1 MVTQG
6 DPGTAALRAI
16 LDTVFAAPGYRWSDE
31 PAPWRFLR
39 AWWHRLAD
47 WLQGLRADNPAV
59 FRLLLLSVLAALI
72 LLLAHAAYVV
82 WQTVHAGSAMAE
94 HASAAPRMD
103 RRDAAWYAREADRA
117 AAAGRMAEALQLAFV
132 ALALTLEAQ
141 GLLRYQASK
150 TPAEC
155 ARHARLVR
163 EDRQRLGELVRT
175 LYAHVFG
182 GRPCGPEEY
191 RSWREASGLPWHASA
206 H

>member
-6 DPGTAALRAI
+6 DPGTATLRAV
-16 LDTVFAAPGYRWSDE
+16 LDTVFAAPVYRWSDE

-59 FRLLLLSVLAALI
+59 FRLLLLGVLAVLI

-82 WQTVHAGSAMAE
+82 WRTVHAGSAMAE
-94 HASAAPRMD
+94 HVPAAARAD

-117 AAAGRMAEALQLAFV
+117 AARGRMAEALQLAFV

-141 GLLRYQASK
+141 GLLRYQPSK

-155 ARHARLVR
+155 ARDARLVR
-163 EDRQRLGELVRT
+163 EDGERLGELVRT

-191 RSWREASGLPWHASA
+191 RFWRENSGLPWHAPA

>member
-1 MVTQG
+1 MATQG

-16 LDTVFAAPGYRWSDE
+16 LDTIFAAPAYRWSDE

-59 FRLLLLSVLAALI
+59 FRLLLLSVLATLI

-82 WQTVHAGSAMAE
+82 GQTVHAGSATAE
-94 HASAAPRMD
+94 HAPAAPRTD

-117 AAAGRMAEALQLAFV
+117 AAAGRMTEALQLAFV

-141 GLLRYQASK
+141 GLLRYQSSK

-155 ARHARLVR
+155 ARDARLAR
-163 EDRQRLGELVRT
+163 EDRERLGELVRT

-182 GRPCGPEEY
+182 GRPCGAEEY
-191 RSWREASGLPWHASA
+191 RSWRERSGLPWHASA

>member
-1 MVTQG
+1 MATQG
-6 DPGTAALRAI
+6 DSGTAALRAV
-16 LDTVFAAPGYRWSDE
+16 LDTVFAAPGYRWAAE

-39 AWWHRLAD
+39 AWWHRLAE

-59 FRLLLLSVLAALI
+59 FRLLLLGVLVALI

-82 WQTVHAGSAMAE
+82 WRTVHAGSATAE
-94 HASAAPRMD
+94 HAPAAPRTP
-103 RRDAAWYAREADRA
+103 RRDAVWYAREADRA

-141 GLLRYQASK
+141 GLLRYQSSK

-155 ARHARLVR
+155 ARDARLVR
-163 EDRQRLGELVRT
+163 EDRERLRELVRT
-175 LYAHVFG
+175 LYACVFG

-191 RSWREASGLPWHASA
+191 RRWRESSGLPWHAPA

>member
-1 MVTQG
+1 MVIQG
-6 DPGTAALRAI
+6 DPGTTALRAV
-16 LDTVFAAPGYRWSDE
+16 LDTVFAASGYRWADE

-39 AWWHRLAD
+39 SWWHQLAD

-82 WQTVHAGSAMAE
+82 WRTVHGGSATDE
-94 HASAAPRMD
+94 HEPPAARAD

-117 AAAGRMAEALQLAFV
+117 AAAGRMGEALQLAFV

-141 GLLRYQASK
+141 GLLRYQSSK

-155 ARHARLVR
+155 VRDARLLG
-163 EDRQRLGELVRT
+163 EDRERLRELVRT
-175 LYAHVFG
+175 LYSHVFG

-191 RSWREASGLPWHASA
+191 RRWRENSGLPWHASA

>member
-1 MVTQG
+1 MATQG

-16 LDTVFAAPGYRWSDE
+16 LDTIFAAPAYRWSDE

-59 FRLLLLSVLAALI
+59 FRLLLLGLLAALI

-82 WQTVHAGSAMAE
+82 WKTVSAGSATAE
-94 HASAAPRMD
+94 HAPAAPRTE
-103 RRDAAWYAREADRA
+103 RRDAAWYTREADRA

-132 ALALTLEAQ
+132 ALALALEAQ
-141 GLLRYQASK
+141 GLLRYQSSK

-155 ARHARLVR
+155 ARDARLAR
-163 EDRQRLGELVRT
+163 EDRERLGELVRT

-182 GRPCGPEEY
+182 GRPCSPAEY
-191 RSWREASGLPWHASA
+191 RSWRERSGLPWHASA

>member
-6 DPGTAALRAI
+6 DPGPATLRAV
-16 LDTVFAAPGYRWSDE
+16 LDTVFAAPAYRWSDE

-59 FRLLLLSVLAALI
+59 FRLLLMSVLAALI

-82 WQTVHAGSAMAE
+82 WRTVYAGSATAE
-94 HASAAPRMD
+94 HAPTAARAD
-103 RRDAAWYAREADRA
+103 RRDAAWYSREADRA

-141 GLLRYQASK
+141 GLLRYQSSK

-155 ARHARLVR
+155 ARDARLVR
-163 EDRQRLGELVRT
+163 EDRERLGRLVHT

-182 GRPCGPEEY
+182 GRPCGPADY
-191 RSWREASGLPWHASA
+191 RAWRESSGLPWNASPI
-206 H
+206 

>member
-1 MVTQG
+1 MTAQG
-6 DPGTAALRAI
+6 DTGTAALRAV
-16 LDTVFAAPGYRWSDE
+16 LDTVFAAPDYRWSVE

-39 AWWHRLAD
+39 TWWHRLAD

-82 WQTVHAGSAMAE
+82 WQTVYAGSAAAE
-94 HASAAPRMD
+94 HAPAAPRTE
-103 RRDAAWYAREADRA
+103 RRDAAWYGREADRA

-141 GLLRYQASK
+141 GLLRYQSSK

-155 ARHARLVR
+155 ARDARLVG
-163 EDRQRLGELVRT
+163 EDRERLRELVRA
-175 LYAHVFG
+175 LYVHVFG
-182 GRPCGPEEY
+182 GRPCGPDEY
-191 RSWREASGLPWHASA
+191 RSWRERSGLAWHASA
-206 H
+206 R

>member
-1 MVTQG
+1 MAIQG
-6 DPGTAALRAI
+6 DPGTAALRAV
-16 LDTVFAAPGYRWSDE
+16 LDTVFAAPGYRWASE

-39 AWWHRLAD
+39 VWWHRLAE

-59 FRLLLLSVLAALI
+59 FRLLLLGVLVALI

-82 WQTVHAGSAMAE
+82 WRTVHAGSATAE
-94 HASAAPRMD
+94 RAPTPPRAD

-132 ALALTLEAQ
+132 ALALSLEAQ
-141 GLLRYQASK
+141 GLLRYQSSK

-155 ARHARLVR
+155 ARDARLAR
-163 EDRQRLGELVRT
+163 EDRERLRELVRT
-175 LYAHVFG
+175 LYAYVFG

-191 RSWREASGLPWHASA
+191 RRWRESTGLPWHAPA

>member
-6 DPGTAALRAI
+6 DPGTAALRAV
-16 LDTVFAAPGYRWSDE
+16 LDTVFAAPSYRWSAE

-59 FRLLLLSVLAALI
+59 FRLLLLTVLAALV

-82 WQTVHAGSAMAE
+82 WRTVHAGSATAE
-94 HASAAPRMD
+94 HAPAAPRTD

-141 GLLRYQASK
+141 GLLRYQSSK

-155 ARHARLVR
+155 ARDARLVR
-163 EDRQRLGELVRT
+163 EDRDRLRELVRA
-175 LYAHVFG
+175 LYGHVFG

-191 RSWREASGLPWHASA
+191 RSWRESSAGPWHAAA